1 MEKNKPEF
9 KDPYNPDDDFYY
21 VAIGAFIIFTFI
33 TTIIYIANDYKL
45 PPNKDFFINNALLS
59 SFIINSLI
67 CFNKGLNFKS
77 LYSIFDIRFD
87 NASLKP
93 FFSFT
98 YYLASIFYTRN
109 LLLIILMFDSST
121 FFQSIIIST
130 GAFIGLKLFLDTL
143 VSIFKK

>member
-9 KDPYNPDDDFYY
+9 KDPYNRDDVIFFKT
-21 VAIGAFIIFTFI
+21 VAGSFVLLLIFISINI
-33 TTIIYIANDYKL
+33 L
-45 PPNKDFFINNALLS
+45 GKDIFINNVLLA
-59 SFIINSLI
+59 SFIINSVI
-67 CFNKGLNFKS
+67 CFDKGLNFKS

-143 VSIFKK
+143 VSIFKNK

>member
-9 KDPYNPDDDFYY
+9 KDPYNRDDVIFFKI
-21 VAIGAFIIFTFI
+21 VAGFFVLLLIFISINI
-33 TTIIYIANDYKL
+33 L
-45 PPNKDFFINNALLS
+45 GKDIFINNVLLA
-59 SFIINSLI
+59 SFIINSVI
-67 CFNKGLNFKS
+67 CFDKGLNFKS

-143 VSIFKK
+143 VSIFKNK

>member
-9 KDPYNPDDDFYY
+9 KDPSNPDDDLWLGFL
-21 VAIGAFIIFTFI
+21 VLGGFLSIVLAFTG
-33 TTIIYIANDYKL
+33 NL
-45 PPNKDFFINNALLS
+45 PSQDFFVNNALLG

>member
-9 KDPYNPDDDFYY
+9 KDPYNRDDVIFFKI
-21 VAIGAFIIFTFI
+21 VAGFFVLLLIFISINI
-33 TTIIYIANDYKL
+33 L
-45 PPNKDFFINNALLS
+45 GKDIFINNVLLA
-59 SFIINSLI
+59 SFIINSVI
-67 CFNKGLNFKS
+67 CFDKGLNCKS

-143 VSIFKK
+143 VSIFKNK

>member
-9 KDPYNPDDDFYY
+9 KDPYNRDDF
-21 VAIGAFIIFTFI
+21 FFKIIPGFFVLI
-33 TTIIYIANDYKL
+33 LIFFSINIL
-45 PPNKDFFINNALLS
+45 GKDIFINNVLLA
-59 SFIINSLI
+59 SFIINSVI
-67 CFNKGLNFKS
+67 CFDKGLNFKS

-143 VSIFKK
+143 VSIFKNK

>member
-1 MEKNKPEF
+1 MNKNKPEINV
-9 KDPYNPDDDFYY
+9 PSNQDDDLWLGFL
-21 VAIGAFIIFTFI
+21 VLGVFLFIGLALTG
-33 TTIIYIANDYKL
+33 NL
-45 PPNKDFFINNALLS
+45 PSQDFFINNALLG

-77 LYSIFDIRFD
+77 LYSAFDLKFD

-98 YYLASIFYTRN
+98 YYLASIFYARN